1 MAYLRKLFKYTKEDS
16 LIRDS
21 FILFIATMIM
31 NLAGFLYHF
40 VMGRVLGPADYG
52 ILGVVLSL
60 FYILLVPFNVIQ
72 TSISKFVAMFKA
84 KGDNKSISNLFVRAS
99 RKLLLISICAFTVL
113 VFLSYLFLSKYLK
126 IPINVLFIVAISI
139 PALFLLPVVRGV
151 LQGLQSF
158 RSLGNNFII
167 EAIVKFCFGL
177 ILVFL
182 GLGVFGAT
190 LGIFS
195 SYIISLLV
203 GFFLIRNYFK
213 KYNKKLNTKIV
224 YKYSWPVFIVLL
236 SLTLFYSLDVML
248 VKYYFDDV
256 TAGYYAAAALLGRIA
271 FFVSFA
277 IVSVLFPKVAEMHA
291 LGKENLHLLKKA
303 LFLVSIL
310 CGGIILVYLLFPK
323 LVVLVLFGKSYLVI
337 TKYIAIFAFL
347 MSIFSYVYLLA
358 FYNLS
363 VNRINFVYGLVLLI
377 LLEFL
382 LLVFYHSSLLQ
393 VIFVL
398 LILIVLTFI
407 FMLIYTFVKNG
418 KAVSDNTCL

>member
-84 KGDNKSISNLFVRAS
+84 KGDNKSI
-99 RKLLLISICAFTVL
+99 
-113 VFLSYLFLSKYLK
+113 
-126 IPINVLFIVAISI
+126 
-139 PALFLLPVVRGV
+139 
-151 LQGLQSF
+151 
-158 RSLGNNFII
+158 NNFII

-303 LFLVSIL
+303 LFLVSIN
-310 CGGIILVYLLFPK
+310 K
-323 LVVLVLFGKSYLVI
+323 
-337 TKYIAIFAFL
+337 AF
-347 MSIFSYVYLLA
+347 FNKCK
-358 FYNLS
+358 F
-363 VNRINFVYGLVLLI
+363 
-377 LLEFL
+377 
-382 LLVFYHSSLLQ
+382 
-393 VIFVL
+393 
-398 LILIVLTFI
+398 
-407 FMLIYTFVKNG
+407 
-418 KAVSDNTCL
+418 